1 MTLETDRTGR
11 VSGAAQATAVDHDAT
26 DRLARLF
33 EERHQRLYRLAVR
46 VAFDPED
53 ARDLVQETFLRAAR
67 ALDSVPHGAPH
78 EEAWLVRTLVNLSR
92 DGARRRRVRQ
102 LGQQAVKD
110 VEACRTSGSSS
121 SESALIA
128 QAAVR
133 AALAKLAPRRR
144 AIVVLHELEE
154 RDVAEIAALLGISK
168 VTVRWHLAL
177 GRSELRELL
186 R

>member
-78 EEAWLVRTLVNLSR
+78 EEAWLVRTLVNLIR

-110 VEACRTSGSSS
+110 VEACRTSGAASSD
-121 SESALIA
+121 SALIA